1 MTRHSAFAVIALALC
16 ASCREARG
24 PERTTTPP
32 PLGEWRSTVQVGDRP
47 EVTLRL
53 ASAADSGL
61 MSLRGERRGVQEW
74 TTMTVQRA
82 AWNGSQMTFETVLP
96 DDEGKVYWALYPIGD
111 RRARLIAIP
120 DDADPG
126 DPPAQWSLEAP

>member
-1 MTRHSAFAVIALALC
+1 
-16 ASCREARG
+16 
-24 PERTTTPP
+24 
-32 PLGEWRSTVQVGDRP
+32 VQIGDRP
-47 EVTLRL
+47 ELTLTL

-74 TTMTVQRA
+74 TTMRVQRA

-96 DDEGKVYWALYPIGD
+96 DDEGKVYWALYPVGD